1 MIAKTLRFLL
11 LGLSSTLLLSGCAT
25 LLEDDAYYG
34 YDRYDR
40 YDRPSGYGGNWD
52 PGYDRYDRSQ
62 WNSSDQRRRYYR
74 DGDRRT
80 GQDARD
86 PREARR
92 QWNDG
97 DRDGRRDG
105 WDSRNRGENQGRWE
119 SKDARDARPIQ
130 PLQPARPGSLGRVVR
145 PVLPDEPMRAVRPP
159 ESIETPP
166 QLQPSPPPVRE
177 QWRAK
182 AVDELQD
189 EVVIPMRKVSP

>member
-25 LLEDDAYYG
+25 LLEDDEYYG
-34 YDRYDR
+34 YDR

-52 PGYDRYDRSQ
+52 PSYERGDRKQ
-62 WNSSDQRRRYYR
+62 WNNSDQRHRYYR

-80 GQDARD
+80 GRDARD

-97 DRDGRRDG
+97 DRDGRQDG

-119 SKDARDARPIQ
+119 GKDAHDAR